1 MHTAHLLSVTVCDMS
16 PGAVTGTAAHSAV
29 TKFGISGKGAE
40 LESNPKSTVLAEVGV
55 NKISQTLTID
65 THIHRPQPRVEKS
78 PFNKGV
84 AMKF

>member
-16 PGAVTGTAAHSAV
+16 PGTVTGTAAHSAV

-55 NKISQTLTID
+55 NKISQTPTPA
-65 THIHRPQPRVEKS
+65 HGVEKS
-78 PFNKGV
+78 PFSKGV
-84 AMKF
+84 ATKF